1 MKKFLA
7 SFLLSMFFISAGTS
21 WAAALQ
27 EGNLLISTS
36 EQLYEYTPNGTLVQ
50 SYPIPYPGTD
60 PSTESAR
67 DIVATPSGDVFVFNG
82 TFRPFLST
90 LNTSTDTWQHQ
101 THEGWSIV
109 NNGSYGGIATFDHF
123 VYVTDMLTDGNG
135 VVRFDL
141 ENGTSQRFAENIEPI
156 DLTIGLDGLLYAL
169 YPGGSPGGRFID
181 VFDPSTMDFLHTISL
196 AAIFGHTEHRSIAV
210 NANGDI
216 FIADLDGEIQKI
228 DAAGNVLIVRLLDH
242 CSSCNLFDINVSKDG
257 LVVIGDRFGG
267 VTLTDEDFSS
277 ITFFQVGTSDIFASI
292 VPAPISTFDVAG
304 DSYLRQSSPFTNYG
318 TDPFLLADR
327 KDKDPDNTAVGEV
340 ISVLQWDISAIPVD
354 AVVQSANITLNLFD
368 TSKGAYNIYAAQVP
382 WSQDTVTW
390 NDLSA
395 PSAIGNELLGT
406 ITPRINGEN
415 VIDLTSAGLSLVQ
428 GWIDGSIP
436 NNGIVIKSHRSN
448 DGIGL
453 DSSEAASGQPT
464 ITINY

>member
-1 MKKFLA
+1 M
-7 SFLLSMFFISAGTS
+7 LSIFFMPAGTS

-90 LNTSTDTWQHQ
+90 LSTSTDTWQHQ

-109 NNGSYGGIATFDHF
+109 NNGSYGGIATLGDF
-123 VYVTDMLTDGNG
+123 VFVTDMLTDGNG

-141 ENGTSQRFAENIEPI
+141 ANGTSLRFAENIEPI
-156 DLTIGLDGLLYAL
+156 DLTIGLDGLLYVL
-169 YPGGSPGGRFID
+169 HSGGSPGGRFID
-181 VFDPSTMDFLHTISL
+181 VFDPLTMDFIHTISL
-196 AAIFGHTEHRSIAV
+196 ADIFGHTEHRSIAV

-216 FIADLDGEIQKI
+216 FIADWDGEIQKI
-228 DAAGNVLIVRLLDH
+228 DAAGNVLNVRLLDH
-242 CSSCNLFDINVSKDG
+242 CYLACNLFDINVSRDG

-277 ITFFQVGTSDIFASI
+277 ITFFQVGTSGIFASI
-292 VPAPISTFDVAG
+292 VPAVPAPIFTFDVAG

-327 KDKDPDNTAVGEV
+327 KDKDPDNTVVGEV
-340 ISVLQWDISAIPVD
+340 ISVLQWDVSAIPPE
-354 AVVQSANITLNLFD
+354 AIVQSANITLNLFD
-368 TSKGAYNIYAAQVP
+368 TSKKAYNIYAAQVP

-390 NDLSA
+390 NDFSTQ
-395 PSAIGNELLGT
+395 SAIGNEILGT
-406 ITPRINGEN
+406 IAPNINGEN
-415 VIDLTSAGLSLVQ
+415 VIDLTPAGLNLIQ
-428 GWIDGSIP
+428 GWIDGSIS
-436 NNGIVIKSHRSN
+436 NNGIVIQSGGSN
-448 DGIGL
+448 NGIGL